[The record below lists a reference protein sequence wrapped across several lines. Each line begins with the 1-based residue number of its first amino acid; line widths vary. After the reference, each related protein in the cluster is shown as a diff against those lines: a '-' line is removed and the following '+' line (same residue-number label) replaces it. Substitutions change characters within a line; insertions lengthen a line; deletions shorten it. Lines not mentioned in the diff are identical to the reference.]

1 MPLRIG
7 LPAGERLILRHK
19 GTPTGALL
27 AAMEPSHPRAYGASG
42 DCLEDKHVVCFL
54 VDGVAT
60 VGLTGQRDAAAT
72 V

>member
-1 MPLRIG
+1 
-7 LPAGERLILRHK
+7 
-19 GTPTGALL
+19 
-27 AAMEPSHPRAYGASG
+27 MEPSHPRAYGASG
-42 DCLEDKHVVCFL
+42 DCLEDKHVVDCLEDKHVVCFL